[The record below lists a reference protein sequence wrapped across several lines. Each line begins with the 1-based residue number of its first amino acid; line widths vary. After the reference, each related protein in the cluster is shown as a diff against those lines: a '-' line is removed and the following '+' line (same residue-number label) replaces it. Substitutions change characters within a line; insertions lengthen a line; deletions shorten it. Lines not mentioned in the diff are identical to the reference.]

1 MVRAVVRGSRA
12 AGHDETNQRAAGAS
26 ACRGTHTQVL
36 GARGGSR
43 SDGHIRGVEAITGEF
58 VAIRAVIHQRLRCGT
73 TDRAQVHAECGDS
86 EPIIEVIGRT
96 GDNAHLC
103 TRFDMGRLG
112 QARDAEAKVRD
123 RAVARRRQRRA
134 PVRCAAIGVL
144 RTTTP
149 TRQRIVRVQRSGV
162 VEAGS
167 TG

>member
-12 AGHDETNQRAAGAS
+12 AGHDETNQRAAGTS
-26 ACRGTHTQVL
+26 VCGGTHTQVL

-43 SDGHIRGVEAITGEF
+43 SDGHIRGVQAITGEL
-58 VAIRAVIHQRLRCGT
+58 VAVRAVIHQSLRCRT
-73 TDRAQVHAECGDS
+73 TDRAQVHAECGGR

-103 TRFDMGRLG
+103 TRFDMGRLC
-112 QARDAEAKVRD
+112 QARDAQARVLN
-123 RAVARRRQRRA
+123 RAVAGSRQRRT
-134 PVRCAAIGVL
+134 PVRSAAIGVL